1 MCKDVT
7 LWSRA
12 GLAFPYSYIQILRLN
27 GHFWGWSVTSS
38 VTRLTRILLKASD
51 SREACPPSRT
61 MSDKVPLSLRHI
73 CFGYSDNQKLNF
85 SSAADTRAS
94 QVQSKVHV
102 SFNSSVFI
110 KNVTLHVC
118 RERFTDG
125 ETTSCSSVQKHKF
138 TITWYEPQATG
149 PKEKQHRSH
158 HTETSFSCLFILGYT
173 RNDRT
178 NHRNNHNY
186 IALKDVC
193 ELGSVWPVVLILY
206 SKPGQNICLGTRVES
221 HHKIREKFSV

>member
-1 MCKDVT
+1 M
-7 LWSRA
+7 
-12 GLAFPYSYIQILRLN
+12 
-27 GHFWGWSVTSS
+27 TSS

-73 CFGYSDNQKLNF
+73 CFNQKLNF

-138 TITWYEPQATG
+138 TITWYEPQTTG
-149 PKEKQHRSH
+149 PKEKQH

-173 RNDRT
+173 RNDRS
-178 NHRNNHNY
+178 NHRNNNNY

-193 ELGSVWPVVLILY
+193 EFGSV
-206 SKPGQNICLGTRVES
+206 
-221 HHKIREKFSV
+221 

>member
-27 GHFWGWSVTSS
+27 GHFWGCSVTSS

-73 CFGYSDNQKLNF
+73 CFSYSDNQKLNF
-85 SSAADTRAS
+85 SSAADARAS

-110 KNVTLHVC
+110 KNVTQHVC

-125 ETTSCSSVQKHKF
+125 WATSCSSVQKQKIHYNMVRTSGHRTERKTASHRDVF
-138 TITWYEPQATG
+138 QLPLHTRLHSQWQN
-149 PKEKQHRSH
+149 KSQKQ
-158 HTETSFSCLFILGYT
+158 
-173 RNDRT
+173 
-178 NHRNNHNY
+178 
-186 IALKDVC
+186 
-193 ELGSVWPVVLILY
+193 P
-206 SKPGQNICLGTRVES
+206 
-221 HHKIREKFSV
+221 